1 MAALGPATRVKSA
14 TIPPSKG
21 YPTGRF
27 PMNDKAHARLALQM
41 LPRAKGLSSGEA
53 AAIKSR
59 AQGMLGGAR
68 KAAASKAS
76 QPGYRWR
83 ALRGSSR

>member
-1 MAALGPATRVKSA
+1 MAALGNASRVKSA
-14 TIPPSKG
+14 TVAPSKS

-27 PMNDKAHARLALQM
+27 PMPDAKHARLALQM

-76 QPGYRWR
+76 QPGY
-83 ALRGSSR
+83 